1 MNLNSFQ
8 YTYSR
13 HSRINIDRHVPS
25 AASYH
30 FEDLS
35 KALDPGQGTLAD
47 WLAVGESFSIS
58 SHGKVTHSH
67 TPAYYALPWAVNWP
81 MIFCNTL

>member
-1 MNLNSFQ
+1 MRNTLNSRNVNRTMNLNSFQ

-13 HSRINIDRHVPS
+13 HSLINIDRHVPS
-25 AASYH
+25 ASSYH

-47 WLAVGESFSIS
+47 
-58 SHGKVTHSH
+58 
-67 TPAYYALPWAVNWP
+67 
-81 MIFCNTL
+81 